1 MPLKKESYCRKK
13 RPKNPAS
20 EGWIGIIHTFNNESQ
35 TMSDSGFKVHALE
48 LGPMLN
54 FVYLIEDCKTGKT
67 AVVDPAWEVDEIFK
81 KADSL
86 DLTITDILLT
96 HSHHDHIN
104 GIEGI
109 LERENA
115 EVHLLK
121 PEYEFWKHDL
131 DKPSLHHGGDELVVG
146 DTNIKML
153 HTPGH
158 TPGSACYQLG
168 NEIITGDT
176 LFVFGCGR
184 CDMSGGSP
192 EQMFETLNTMKDRL
206 AQDMIIH
213 PGHNYSVKKTCTLSE
228 QIEGNPFMH
237 YDDEESFVHYRMG
250 VHDKTR
256 DEPYDSVSKQQLRIS
271 NLL

>member
-1 MPLKKESYCRKK
+1 M
-13 RPKNPAS
+13 S
-20 EGWIGIIHTFNNESQ
+20 EAT
-35 TMSDSGFKVHALE
+35 FKVHAME
-48 LGPMLN
+48 LGPMEN
-54 FVYLIEDCKTGKT
+54 FVYLVEDTASARC
-67 AVVDPAWEVDEIFK
+67 AVVDPAWEVEKIVN
-81 KADSL
+81 KAREL
-86 DLTITDILLT
+86 DLKVTDILLT

-104 GIEGI
+104 GIEG
-109 LERENA
+109 LLNHASA

-121 PEYEFWKHDL
+121 PEYDFWQHEL
-131 DKPSLHHGGDELVVG
+131 DKPSLHHGGDVLDLG
-146 DTNIKML
+146 DTRITIL

-192 EQMFETLNTMKDRL
+192 EDMFVTLKNMKQRL
-206 AQDMIIH
+206 PQDMLIH
-213 PGHNYSVKKTCTLSE
+213 PGHNYSVKETSTLGE
-228 QIEGNPFMH
+228 QVEGNPFMH
-237 YDDEESFVHYRMG
+237 YEDEETFIHYRMH

-256 DEPYDSVSKQQLRIS
+256 DEPYGAVSKQQLKVA